1 MLQPAYGHDG
11 EHEDNCLGGVVV
23 SRPHGPLHPGDQLPS
38 LALPRLDT
46 GVLDFAALRGKR
58 VLLFFWGSW

>member
-1 MLQPAYGHDG
+1 M
-11 EHEDNCLGGVVV
+11 V
-23 SRPHGPLHPGDQLPS
+23 SRPHGPLRPGDQIPS

-46 GVLDFAALRGKR
+46 GVLDFVALRGKR